1 MLGMENGLAACLVV
15 GNIALVMS
23 VACASVLTR
32 ILEFVILCKL
42 ASHLKKHH
50 KQYWVYLGFDLNKR
64 PSVSTILDRRRK
76 WFALHGDPPDP
87 LVDMMKEKKIRLGR
101 LANSFLVLLLA
112 SILLFASTVLA
123 LVKFGM
129 LHVGVVH

>member
-1 MLGMENGLAACLVV
+1 MFRIANDLAACLVV
-15 GNIALVMS
+15 GNIALVVS

-50 KQYWVYLGFDLNKR
+50 SQYWVYLGFDLNKR

-76 WFALHGDPPDP
+76 WFALNGDPPDP
-87 LVDMMKEKKIRLGR
+87 LMDMMKGEKIRLGR
-101 LANSFLVLLLA
+101 LANSCQR
-112 SILLFASTVLA
+112 A
-123 LVKFGM
+123 LKTSQ
-129 LHVGVVH
+129 